1 MSLPVKTKLTPFYLL
16 LNTKKFFFFSERERL
31 VSILFQSTFIN
42 SLLDL
47 THIISQ
53 TNKLKEKAFVNIAG
67 KKTMVNV

>member
-16 LNTKKFFFFSERERL
+16 LNTKKFFVFSERERL
-31 VSILFQSTFIN
+31 VSIPFQSTFIN

-53 TNKLKEKAFVNIAG
+53 ANKLKEKAFVNIAG
-67 KKTMVNV
+67 KKQW

>member
-16 LNTKKFFFFSERERL
+16 LNTKKFFFFSGRERL
-31 VSILFQSTFIN
+31 VSIPFQSTFIN

-53 TNKLKEKAFVNIAG
+53 ANKLKEKAFVNIAG
-67 KKTMVNV
+67 KKQW